1 MFEIFRFKAL
11 FGSWLSAEIT
21 LASSVLL
28 HYHSR
33 VRANAVALFLRGYS
47 ENQMKNTNHD
57 QVKHGDMIRVL
68 VVDDHPV
75 VRESLK
81 IIIEREPDLTV
92 CGEAE
97 EREQALEQAVAF
109 EAQLAIVDLTLKN
122 SHGLELIKDLG
133 NRCPKIKILVLSMRD
148 EAIYA
153 ERVIRAGA
161 RGFITKQEAPAKIL
175 LAIRQV
181 LNGEIHL
188 SEKAAARVVSKV
200 ARSTRTSG
208 GFSVEGLTDR
218 EIQVFELIG
227 AGQST
232 RQIAIALHINASTV
246 ETYRSRIK
254 DKLNLKNAIE
264 LLQCAIRW
272 SNDPKY

>member
-1 MFEIFRFKAL
+1 
-11 FGSWLSAEIT
+11 
-21 LASSVLL
+21 
-28 HYHSR
+28 
-33 VRANAVALFLRGYS
+33 
-47 ENQMKNTNHD
+47 MKNANHD
-57 QVKHGDMIRVL
+57 QVASGDMIRVL

-97 EREQALEQAVAF
+97 NREQALELAVAF

-148 EAIYA
+148 EALYA

-161 RGFITKQEAPAKIL
+161 RGFITKQEPPGNIL

-200 ARSTRTSG
+200 ARSSKMSG
-208 GFSVEGLTDR
+208 GFLAEGLTDR

-254 DKLNLKNAIE
+254 DKLNLKNALE
-264 LLQCAIRW
+264 LVQCAIRW
-272 SNDPKY
+272 SSDPKN

>member
-1 MFEIFRFKAL
+1 
-11 FGSWLSAEIT
+11 
-21 LASSVLL
+21 
-28 HYHSR
+28 
-33 VRANAVALFLRGYS
+33 
-47 ENQMKNTNHD
+47 MKNSIHSETRD
-57 QVKHGDMIRVL
+57 GDVIRVL
-68 VVDDHPV
+68 VVDDHPL

-97 EREQALEQAVAF
+97 DREQALELAA
-109 EAQLAIVDLTLKN
+109 ACKAHLAIVDLTLKN

-133 NRCPKIKILVLSMRD
+133 DRCPKIKILVLSMRD
-148 EAIYA
+148 EALYA

-161 RGFITKQEAPAKIL
+161 RGFITKQESPGKIL

-188 SEKAAARVVSKV
+188 SEKASARVVSKV
-200 ARSTRTSG
+200 ARSVRTRA

-218 EIQVFELIG
+218 EVQVFELIG

-232 RQIAIALHINASTV
+232 RQIASALRINASTV
-246 ETYRSRIK
+246 ETYRARIK
-254 DKLNLKNAIE
+254 EKLNLKNAIE